1 MFFFP
6 PGLTKD
12 ESEKIFKLINQ
23 SRKKEEERQT
33 NLKKEQEKQKE
44 IAKINKMFAENPST
58 SFSSIMAYGHMISYI
73 NNKYK

>member
-1 MFFFP
+1 MFFLP
-6 PGLTKD
+6 PGLTKE

-23 SRKKEEERQT
+23 SRKKEEDRQ
-33 NLKKEQEKQKE
+33 NKLKKEQEKQKE
-44 IAKINKMFAENPST
+44 ISKINKIFAESPSR